1 MISLFRFEGQ
11 KKKNADTFV
20 QKLSFFWFV
29 TLSIF
34 SKHVHIFAYSQQ
46 DKPTKTNSTR
56 SQVVNHCMIS
66 HHILWGPPHKI
77 RIYWGTSLKYHPNFT
92 KPETRKKGSVSDCA
106 ITFFFNQASTTSL
119 ISRTSYESLWSG
131 QVYNFIFFF
140 FLEYNILILIC
151 LFCSKLLFIYYFL
164 DLILLL
170 ALADLLFIGLLYLKI
185 EWFF

>member
-1 MISLFRFEGQ
+1 MY
-11 KKKNADTFV
+11 
-20 QKLSFFWFV
+20 
-29 TLSIF
+29 IF
-34 SKHVHIFAYSQQ
+34 LLTVKYGR
-46 DKPTKTNSTR
+46 TKTNSTR

-66 HHILWGPPHKI
+66 HHILRGPPRKI

-131 QVYNFIFFF
+131 QVYNLIFFF

-151 LFCSKLLFIYYFL
+151 LFCSKLLLFFGFNCYGSSVVYWVTLFEDLVIFL
-164 DLILLL
+164 DTLSAFIRHVYVYAVANGFKKLWSLI
-170 ALADLLFIGLLYLKI
+170 IWSI
-185 EWFF
+185 S

>member
-1 MISLFRFEGQ
+1 M
-11 KKKNADTFV
+11 
-20 QKLSFFWFV
+20 
-29 TLSIF
+29 
-34 SKHVHIFAYSQQ
+34 
-46 DKPTKTNSTR
+46 
-56 SQVVNHCMIS
+56 
-66 HHILWGPPHKI
+66 
-77 RIYWGTSLKYHPNFT
+77 KYHPNFT

-170 ALADLLFIGLLYLKI
+170 AMADLLFIGLLYLKI
-185 EWFF
+185 E